1 MPAKTTTSVLEAI
14 QAPATPSSL
23 ETKDSR
29 ELYRSRKLNLKPHD
43 RAKAH
48 TNTKQNGVSRLPKET
63 NRKTLHFASSEDDV
77 TDFTVKDVKL
87 RIASSAPMARPNNV
101 YEVPILTIMRSS
113 QPWDGIGA
121 DFELISNPDEV
132 IALDGDVD
140 YSDDEWEN
148 VDEFNQKVNSARS
161 YATALKCGL

>member
-14 QAPATPSSL
+14 QAPTTPSSL

-87 RIASSAPMARPNNV
+87 RIASSTPVARPNNV

-113 QPWDGIGA
+113 QPWDGA
-121 DFELISNPDEV
+121 
-132 IALDGDVD
+132 
-140 YSDDEWEN
+140 
-148 VDEFNQKVNSARS
+148 
-161 YATALKCGL
+161 